1 MNTPDTAADA
11 LAQWI
16 LVNEPKLFDA
26 LLARTPQSVGGIA
39 DIIGSI
45 GSGIAV
51 AAKNVGSFIASPEGM
66 GALTA
71 LSGVVLQSRMQKDA
85 LKIQI
90 KQAQAG
96 QPPAPI
102 QTQTNPTTGTTA
114 AYYYPQGQLSAP
126 IPLTPQV
133 AAQLMPKPDYVPWA
147 IGGAAVFV
155 MLALFLAR
163 R

>member
-1 MNTPDTAADA
+1 MTITADTAADA

-16 LVNEPKLFDA
+16 MVNEPQLFDA

-39 DIIGSI
+39 DIISNI
-45 GSGIAV
+45 GGGIAS
-51 AAKNVGSFIASPEGM
+51 AAKNVGSFLTTPEGM
-66 GALTA
+66 GALTG
-71 LSGVVLQSRMQKDA
+71 LTGVYLQSRMQKDA

-102 QTQTNPTTGTTA
+102 QTQPNPTTGSTA
-114 AYYYPQGQLSAP
+114 AFYYPPNAAP
-126 IPLTPQV
+126 IPLTPQI
-133 AAQLMPKPDYVPWA
+133 AAQLMPKTNYVPWVV
-147 IGGAAVFV
+147 GGVALSL
-155 MLALFLAR
+155 LALLLLR